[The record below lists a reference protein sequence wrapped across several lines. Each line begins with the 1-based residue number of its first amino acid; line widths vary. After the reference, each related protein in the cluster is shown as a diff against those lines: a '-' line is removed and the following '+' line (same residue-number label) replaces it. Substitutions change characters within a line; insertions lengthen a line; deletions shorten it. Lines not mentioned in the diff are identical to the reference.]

1 MTQLNALGQQ
11 LKEQD
16 RAILIARD
24 GEILYASDARGIFPL
39 YTCYRQGLDLKG
51 GLLADRVI
59 GEAAARIA
67 VEMGITGVYARLI
80 SEPALAV
87 LENEKIPVIH
97 DRLVPQIENRTR
109 DGRCP
114 VETISVAE
122 PTFDRMMLGIEAFL
136 KRVMGV

>member
-1 MTQLNALGQQ
+1 MTELNALGRQ
-11 LKEQD
+11 LKNQD

-24 GEILYASDARGIFPL
+24 GDILYASDARGIYPL
-39 YTCYRQGLDLKG
+39 YTCYRDGLDLEG
-51 GLLADRVI
+51 ALLADRVI

-67 VEMGITGVYARLI
+67 VHLGIAGVFARLI

-87 LENEKIPVIH
+87 LKEEAIPVVY
-97 DRLVPQIENRTR
+97 DRLVPQIENRSR

-122 PTFDRMMLGIEAFL
+122 PDFDRMMAEIKAFL
-136 KRVMGV
+136 QRVMGV